1 MSEATSET
9 MSESMSDSDSVSD
22 AVNDATSDGT
32 SDSNGDAPVDATSES
47 VTGPGR
53 DESMPRILV
62 VDDDVDGLEVL
73 RMRLAHAGYC
83 VETAESAEQAL
94 ARVNAFD
101 PGLIVTDVR
110 MPGMTGLELLQKIRE
125 SMDGV
130 HVVVMTAHDD
140 MQTAVTAMK
149 SGAFDFLV
157 KPVDPKA
164 VQSLADRCFRERALA
179 VEHEAPDEI
188 DALPR
193 GRLVGR
199 HPRMV
204 DIYKTIGVLAGNR
217 ATVLIRGETGTGKEV
232 IARAIHEHS
241 GHYSEPFIAVN
252 CSALT
257 DTLLESELFGHVK
270 GAFTGATNSRKGYF
284 ELAGQG
290 TIFLDE
296 IGDTS
301 PEFQTKLLRVL
312 QERRFY
318 PVGGEAPRTTEARVI
333 AATHQPVEEMVEE
346 GTFREDLYFRLKVV
360 QIEVPPLRERRGDIE
375 IVAQALLGRIR
386 EETQRD
392 VRRISDDAMARLV
405 AYDWPGNVR
414 ELENALMRAAIV
426 ARGTVIGADHLIL
439 EDGHGDEG
447 SDDLRLDT
455 ALRRHV
461 RLVLDRAG
469 GDRPAAARL
478 LGIGESELDEH
489 LDPGAKAAADRP
501 PPGPIDRP
509 EAEG

>member
-1 MSEATSET
+1 MSE
-9 MSESMSDSDSVSD
+9 DS
-22 AVNDATSDGT
+22 T
-32 SDSNGDAPVDATSES
+32 
-47 VTGPGR
+47 
-53 DESMPRILV
+53 PRILV

-73 RMRLAHAGYC
+73 RTRLAHAGYD

-94 ARVNAFD
+94 ARVKAFD

-110 MPGMTGLELLQKIRE
+110 MPGMTGLELLSKVRE
-125 SMDGV
+125 TMEGV

-140 MQTAVTAMK
+140 MQTAVAAMK

-164 VQSLADRCFRERALA
+164 VQGVADRCFRERALA
-179 VEHEAPDEI
+179 GEPDQSDDF

-199 HPRMV
+199 DPRMV
-204 DIYKTIGVLAGNR
+204 DIYKTIGVVAGNR

-241 GHYSEPFIAVN
+241 EHSADPFIAVN

-257 DTLLESELFGHVK
+257 ETLLESELFGHVK
-270 GAFTGATNSRKGYF
+270 GAFTGATGSRKGYF
-284 ELAGQG
+284 ELAGRG

-318 PVGGEAPRTTEARVI
+318 PVGGESPRATEARVI
-333 AATHQPVEEMVEE
+333 AATHQPIERMVEE
-346 GTFREDLYFRLKVV
+346 GSFREDLYFRLKVV
-360 QIEVPPLRERRGDIE
+360 QIEVPPLRHRRGDIE
-375 IVAQALLGRIR
+375 LLAVALLGRIR
-386 EETQRD
+386 EETGKD
-392 VRRISDDAMARLV
+392 IRRISDDAIVRLMT
-405 AYDWPGNVR
+405 YDWPGNVR

-439 EDGHGDEG
+439 EDGANAPGA
-447 SDDLRLDT
+447 SDLSLES
-455 ALRRHV
+455 AIRRHV
-461 RLVLDRAG
+461 HAVMSRAG
-469 GDRPAAARL
+469 GVEATAAKL
-478 LGIGESELDEH
+478 LGISKKELQKH
-489 LDPGAKAAADRP
+489 LETD
-501 PPGPIDRP
+501 
-509 EAEG
+509 